1 MTTRSKPLTLDV
13 GGNNN
18 GAIAYSGS
26 NREDVTF
33 IAEDIRFIKTD
44 KIKIPASNNRLLI
57 WVFAPYLASI
67 TLFLFPV
74 ALGRFT
80 QIRNESEDERKSKSA
95 LRVALKDLNSNENES
110 LSHISSVMYKYF
122 KSKLFLQTENL
133 DPLILENSLK
143 GKVILENSKSCFVRA
158 EERLIVGIDIE
169 DLIQIGMYGLVTAA
183 QNYVV
188 KEGVSFA
195 SYAGIRIRGEIV
207 DHLRRN
213 SNLCRTTIQMQQKYN
228 VSFEKLSRQ
237 LQREPKNSEIAKDM
251 GLEASELDN
260 WEQAFAANTHQS
272 LDTVYD
278 EFSIWFA
285 TKEQNPEEEL
295 TDTELRENL
304 INALKTLPER
314 EALLIQL
321 YYVNCR
327 YNGFVRNFLI

>member
-1 MTTRSKPLTLDV
+1 MD
-13 GGNNN
+13 
-18 GAIAYSGS
+18 
-26 NREDVTF
+26 
-33 IAEDIRFIKTD
+33 IKTYSETSKD
-44 KIKIPASNNRLLI
+44 INILIENNMGLVRKIA
-57 WVFAPYLASI
+57 WHMH
-67 TLFLFPV
+67 
-74 ALGRFT
+74 GRV
-80 QIRNESEDERKSKSA
+80 KSA
-95 LRVALKDLNSNENES
+95 VE
-110 LSHISSVMYKYF
+110 
-122 KSKLFLQTENL
+122 
-133 DPLILENSLK
+133 
-143 GKVILENSKSCFVRA
+143 
-158 EERLIVGIDIE
+158 IE

-272 LDTVYD
+272 LDSVYD

-285 TKEQNPEEEL
+285 SNDQSPEDEL
-295 TDTELRENL
+295 SDTELRENL
-304 INALKTLPER
+304 VEALKTLPER
-314 EALLIQL
+314 EAMLVQL
-321 YYVNCR
+321 YYVEELNVYEIAEVLEITTGR
-327 YNGFVRNFLI
+327 VSQIKKSAISRLREFIQKID